1 MFNSDTV
8 TQLEYQGRTLT
19 LVGTAHVSKKSVEEV
34 EHVIDTLR
42 PDTVCVELDQTR
54 YDNLIDEDRFRKLD
68 IFQIIRQQKA
78 LYFLSTLTLSAF
90 QKKLGDKLGVK
101 PGAEMHAAI
110 NKAKTLDATLVLADR
125 DIQATLKRTWA
136 NLSFWNRSELLSA
149 LIAGFFS
156 AHEIE
161 EDQIE
166 QMKDKDTIGEMMK
179 EFAKAM
185 PKLQGPLI
193 DERDRYLMSAVREA
207 PGKNVVAVVGA
218 AHVEGMKKYLNEPVD
233 RAQLSVI
240 PPPTLLSQILKWLIP
255 LVILASFYWG
265 WKEHSNQRLLEMIN
279 AWVLPTAVLSGLGTL
294 LSGGKPLT
302 VLCAMISAPITTLHP
317 AIGVGM
323 VVAPVEAWLRK
334 PTVEDCEQI
343 PTAIATFRGVFKNP
357 FTRVLIVAVGSSLG
371 AVIGM
376 WIGTAGV
383 LKLL

>member
-8 TQLEYQGRTLT
+8 TQLEYEGRTLT
-19 LVGTAHVSKKSVEEV
+19 LVGTAHVSRKSVEEV
-34 EHVIDTLR
+34 QHVIDTLR

-54 YDNLIDEDRFRKLD
+54 YDNLIDQDRFRKLD
-68 IFQIIRQQKA
+68 IFQIIKDQKA
-78 LYFLSTLTLSAF
+78 LYFLSTLALSAF
-90 QKKLGDKLGVK
+90 QKRLGDKLGVK

-110 NKAKTLDATLVLADR
+110 DKAKELNAHLVLADR

-136 NLSFWNRSELLSA
+136 SLSFWNRSEMLSA
-149 LIAGFFS
+149 LLAGFFS
-156 AHEIE
+156 AHEIGE
-161 EDQIE
+161 EQIE
-166 QMKDKDTIGEMMK
+166 EMKDKDTLGEMMK

-185 PKLQGPLI
+185 PRLQGPLI
-193 DERDRYLMSAVREA
+193 DERDRYLMCSVREA

-218 AHVEGMKKYLNEPVD
+218 AHVEGMKKYLHEPVD
-233 RAQLSVI
+233 REALKVI
-240 PPPTLLSQILKWLIP
+240 PPPSLISQVLKWLIP

-265 WKEHSNQRLLEMIN
+265 WKSHSNERLLQMIN

-294 LSGGKPLT
+294 LAGGRLLT

-323 VVAPVEAWLRK
+323 VVAPLEAWLRK
-334 PTVEDCEQI
+334 PTVEDCERI
-343 PTAIATFRGVFKNP
+343 PTDIATFKGAFRNP
-357 FTRVLIVAVGSSLG
+357 FTRVLIVAVGSSIG

>member
-1 MFNSDTV
+1 
-8 TQLEYQGRTLT
+8 
-19 LVGTAHVSKKSVEEV
+19 
-34 EHVIDTLR
+34 
-42 PDTVCVELDQTR
+42 
-54 YDNLIDEDRFRKLD
+54 
-68 IFQIIRQQKA
+68 
-78 LYFLSTLTLSAF
+78 
-90 QKKLGDKLGVK
+90 
-101 PGAEMHAAI
+101 
-110 NKAKTLDATLVLADR
+110 
-125 DIQATLKRTWA
+125 
-136 NLSFWNRSELLSA
+136 
-149 LIAGFFS
+149 
-156 AHEIE
+156 
-161 EDQIE
+161 
-166 QMKDKDTIGEMMK
+166 
-179 EFAKAM
+179 
-185 PKLQGPLI
+185 
-193 DERDRYLMSAVREA
+193 
-207 PGKNVVAVVGA
+207 
-218 AHVEGMKKYLNEPVD
+218 
-233 RAQLSVI
+233 
-240 PPPTLLSQILKWLIP
+240 